1 MNTATDYSNKHPR
14 RVVENYDETPKAGSG
29 VAANTQNNNSGESK
43 TMFNTKHAKSQYS
56 EWTGVKA
63 REVAERPLTLK
74 DFEIYQLNGN
84 AAAIAIFEELKPEKK
99 KVYLTPNMIGQLHGL
114 SRDDENIIKTGGVRV
129 MLTFTKSKYGREYGT
144 IVDAPAEE

>member
-1 MNTATDYSNKHPR
+1 
-14 RVVENYDETPKAGSG
+14 
-29 VAANTQNNNSGESK
+29 
-43 TMFNTKHAKSQYS
+43 MFNTKHAKSQYS
-56 EWTGVKA
+56 EWKGVKA
-63 REVAERPLTLK
+63 REVADRPLTLK

>member
-1 MNTATDYSNKHPR
+1 
-14 RVVENYDETPKAGSG
+14 
-29 VAANTQNNNSGESK
+29 
-43 TMFNTKHAKSQYS
+43 MFNTKHAKSQYS

-74 DFEIYQLNGN
+74 DFEIFQLNGN

>member
-1 MNTATDYSNKHPR
+1 
-14 RVVENYDETPKAGSG
+14 
-29 VAANTQNNNSGESK
+29 
-43 TMFNTKHAKSQYS
+43 MFNTKHAKSQYS
-56 EWTGVKA
+56 EWKGVKA
-63 REVAERPLTLK
+63 REVADRPLTLK

-84 AAAIAIFEELKPEKK
+84 TAAIAIFEEMKAEKK

-144 IVDAPAEE
+144 IVDAPDEE

>member
-1 MNTATDYSNKHPR
+1 
-14 RVVENYDETPKAGSG
+14 
-29 VAANTQNNNSGESK
+29 
-43 TMFNTKHAKSQYS
+43 MFNTKHAKSQYS

-63 REVAERPLTLK
+63 REVADRPLTLK

-84 AAAIAIFEELKPEKK
+84 AAAIAIAGLVPDEELNE
-99 KVYLTPNMIGQLHGL
+99 NMIGQLHGL